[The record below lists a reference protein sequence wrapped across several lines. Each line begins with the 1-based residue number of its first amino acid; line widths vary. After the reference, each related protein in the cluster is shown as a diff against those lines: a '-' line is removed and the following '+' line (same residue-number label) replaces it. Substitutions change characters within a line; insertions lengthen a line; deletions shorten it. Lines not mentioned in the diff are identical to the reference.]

1 MGIIETKIKNA
12 FEALKQDGDL
22 LKFTKDIAHV
32 GDYSVNSQTQA
43 AIMYDAIREHCPKPL
58 YECIYYDGENGGN
71 YHLFDFDPNLIS
83 RKSLL
88 IEVRSHLR
96 HECHIDPD
104 GIDKAMQS
112 VYLLSI
118 NTLVKVVTE

>member
-1 MGIIETKIKNA
+1 MGIISEQVKQA
-12 FEALKQDGDL
+12 FDNYRQDGDL
-22 LKFTKDIAHV
+22 QKFAMKLVCDA
-32 GDYSVNSQTQA
+32 DDSVRFGWQ
-43 AIMYDAIREHCPKPL
+43 MGYVCDAIREHCPKPSF
-58 YECIYYDGENGGN
+58 ECVFYNGENGN

>member
-12 FEALKQDGDL
+12 FGQYRKDGDL
-22 LKFTKDIAHV
+22 LRFTKDIAHV

-43 AIMYDAIREHCPKPL
+43 AIMYDAIREHCPKPVF
-58 YECIYYDGENGGN
+58 ECIYYDGEHGE

-88 IEVRSHLR
+88 IEVRSRLQ
-96 HECHIDPD
+96 HEIGIELDY
-104 GIDKAMQS
+104 IDKAMES
-112 VYLLSI
+112 VYLLNV
-118 NTLVKVVTE
+118 NTLVRITK